1 MKEEAEE
8 VREEILQVCCD
19 PLRPLPGSS
28 SPCTPALRLETG
40 VDCDEVMPRL
50 ILANGKT
57 VKNLPFIREL
67 GVTHIINTAAR
78 DVWLPTEKLSNLGLK
93 LFQFHVDDVTTANIA
108 AYFVAAAKFIAEARV
123 SGGLVMVNCLV
134 GLSRSA
140 TIVTA
145 AAMINNKWT
154 MARSLKKLR
163 QSRPVKPNLGFM
175 VQLLNLER
183 DLRSKGVILV

>member
-1 MKEEAEE
+1 
-8 VREEILQVCCD
+8 
-19 PLRPLPGSS
+19 
-28 SPCTPALRLETG
+28 
-40 VDCDEVMPRL
+40 MPRL

>member
-1 MKEEAEE
+1 M
-8 VREEILQVCCD
+8 
-19 PLRPLPGSS
+19 
-28 SPCTPALRLETG
+28 
-40 VDCDEVMPRL
+40 
-50 ILANGKT
+50 LANGKT
-57 VKNLPFIREL
+57 VKNVGYIRDL

-93 LFQFHVDDVTTANIA
+93 IFQFHVDDVATANIA
-108 AYFVAAAKFIAEARV
+108 AYFIAGAKFIAEARLD
-123 SGGLVMVNCLV
+123 GGLVMVNCLV

-145 AAMINNKWT
+145 AAMINNNWSLE
-154 MARSLKKLR
+154 RSLKKLR

-183 DLRSKGVILV
+183 DLKSKGVILV